1 VLLVWG
7 GGDVDARSRPLV
19 WENSGVAGRIV
30 VGIDGSEASKD
41 ALSWAVE
48 EARLRGDTV
57 IAIHAWTPPYP
68 TASMAYPTASAFPA
82 APVAPIDD
90 DVADAIR
97 EGAEELLAQVV
108 SEAGAGDVT
117 IEQRLVEGPAASA
130 LIDAAKDAELLVV
143 GPRGH
148 GGFTGLLLGSVSQ
161 QLANHAPCPVVIV
174 RAPDSES

>member
-1 VLLVWG
+1 VWG
-7 GGDVDARSRPLV
+7 GAVGARSQPLV
-19 WENSGVAGRIV
+19 CENSRVAGRIV
-30 VGIDGSEASKD
+30 VGIDGSQASKD
-41 ALSWAVE
+41 ALSWAVA
-48 EARLRGDTV
+48 EARVRGDTV
-57 IAIHAWTPPYP
+57 VAIHAWTPPYP
-68 TASMAYPTASAFPA
+68 TASMAYPTAAAFPA